1 MENDMA
7 SAYTGRSALDR
18 DRLQAEGTLSVGG
31 GFAPAQRAS
40 MPLYTQ
46 IRETLRNRIL
56 AGTYKSHECMPS
68 ENELVAA
75 FGVSRVTV
83 RQALNDLKSEG
94 LIFKIHGKGTFV
106 AKPKAVQN
114 LMRLEGFGEAMSRRG
129 HETFSRVL
137 GHQLMRAGKAVG
149 KRLQLRERDEVMEIR
164 RVRYLDREP
173 VSLDVTYVPAAIGE
187 RLVREDLPRR
197 DIFVILENDYGIAL
211 GNADLQIE
219 SMAADAELGPLLHIP
234 EGTPILKIERL
245 TYTADGR
252 PLDFEYL
259 HYRGDAF
266 QYRMQLE
273 RGAARAAL
281 PGNTETNQ

>member
-1 MENDMA
+1 MEQHA
-7 SAYTGRSALDR
+7 GSAISGNRSIADATLRRDADR
-18 DRLQAEGTLSVGG
+18 RGVIHPNA
-31 GFAPAQRAS
+31 
-40 MPLYTQ
+40 PLYSQ
-46 IRETLRNRIL
+46 IREALRNQIL
-56 AGTYKSHECMPS
+56 DGTYKSHERMPS
-68 ENELVAA
+68 ENELVTS

-137 GHQLMRAGKAVG
+137 GHRIMRAGKTIG
-149 KRLQLRERDEVMEIR
+149 PRLGLRERDDVLELR

-173 VSLDVTYVPAAIGE
+173 ISLDVTYVPVAIGE

-219 SMAADAELGPLLHIP
+219 SMVADADLAPLLNVMQ
-234 EGTPILKIERL
+234 GTPILKIERL
-245 TYTADGR
+245 TYTAEGR

-273 RGAARAAL
+273 RGAARAPL
-281 PGNTETNQ
+281 TGHTERSQ